1 MSTAA
6 LNEMFKQIYG
16 DALDDLRLSWKE
28 YCEKKRA
35 QSDARSMDLIIEDAI
50 LEDAPMISGHEEDE
64 CPCCGVR
71 L

>member
-1 MSTAA
+1 MITTS

-16 DALDDLRLSWKE
+16 GVLDDLHLSWKE
-28 YCEKKRA
+28 YCEKRRA
-35 QSDARSMDLIIEDAI
+35 QSDARSMDLIIEDAT
-50 LEDAPMISGHEEDE
+50 LEDALMISGHEEYE